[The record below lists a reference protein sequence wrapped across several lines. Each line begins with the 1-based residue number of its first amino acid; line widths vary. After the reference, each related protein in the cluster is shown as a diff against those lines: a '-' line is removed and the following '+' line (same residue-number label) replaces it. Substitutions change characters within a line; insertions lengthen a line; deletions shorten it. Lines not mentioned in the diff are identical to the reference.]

1 MTRRVVDPVLGIDLV
16 AERTLDRRNAT
27 VSVVVPAHDERAT
40 VASVVAD
47 ARKGLADLGVE
58 GEVVVSASGCHDD
71 TAEVAAA
78 AGARVVEA
86 PVGKGNAITAGVAA
100 STGDVVCLVDG
111 DLSYFGDRPLVAL
124 LVEPILSGVAD
135 ATVSDLHWRPIYPQL
150 WLNGF
155 FLPLAGLLYPDL
167 VVRVGSTPWSGQR
180 AAVRELWP
188 AELPADFTAD
198 LALLLHWN
206 AHAQCL
212 RPVLADDWT
221 NPQRPKPDLVATEFR
236 FLVSHA
242 VADGRITE
250 DLVPVLD
257 EWFEGAHDRM
267 ADYRHGHHEP
277 RRFERWLLLDSLREL
292 RSGLSGA

>member
-1 MTRRVVDPVLGIDLV
+1 MDAALGIELV
-16 AERTLDRRNAT
+16 AERTLDRRTAT

-47 ARKGLADLGVE
+47 AREGLADLGVE
-58 GEVVVSASGCHDD
+58 GEVVVSASGCRDD
-71 TAEVAAA
+71 TAEVAEA

-86 PVGKGNAITAGVAA
+86 RAGKGNAITAGVAA

-124 LVEPILSGVAD
+124 LVDPILSGVAD
-135 ATVSDLHWRPIYPQL
+135 ATVSDLYWRPVYPQL

-167 VVRVGSTPWSGQR
+167 VAKVGSTPWSGQR
-180 AAVRELWP
+180 AAVRDLWP
-188 AELPADFTAD
+188 SDLPEDFTAD

-206 AHAQCL
+206 DRADRL

-221 NPQRPKPDLVATEFR
+221 NPQRPKPDLPADECR
-236 FLVSHA
+236 FLVSRA
-242 VADGRITE
+242 VADRRIAE
-250 DLVPVLD
+250 DLVPAL
-257 EWFEGAHDRM
+257 EKWFENAHGRM
-267 ADYRHGHHEP
+267 ADYRHGHDEP
-277 RRFERWLLLDSLREL
+277 RSFERALLRESLLEL
-292 RSGLSGA
+292 RSALGYGQGGS